1 MSYILE
7 ALKKA
12 ERDRNLGQP
21 PRAEDIAQAAA
32 RHVDTPRRSLVPTVT
47 LAISAVLIIA
57 MLGYELFRPA
67 PVGKP
72 ATSSPAPVP
81 APAAVAPA
89 PPAQAPTL
97 RSRNSAA
104 DNTPAIDDDGTLVT
118 LDDAMPPPA
127 TATLVSPTEGPAAVP
142 DITRP
147 SPRRSLTLGGPLAT
161 PGAMPPTPPDAAQS
175 APDITAP
182 SAPPTTV
189 ATAAQPASPTPD
201 TSAAPRSSI
210 KLNGADDDGVMTF
223 QQLPES
229 IRARIPHFDV
239 QVHVWNTDPTKRWA
253 LIDGKRMTDGSSI
266 SSDVK
271 LQEIT
276 PDGLLLNVDGQKVLF
291 SR

>member
-1 MSYILE
+1 MTV
-7 ALKKA
+7 
-12 ERDRNLGQP
+12 P
-21 PRAEDIAQAAA
+21 PD
-32 RHVDTPRRSLVPTVT
+32 
-47 LAISAVLIIA
+47 
-57 MLGYELFRPA
+57 
-67 PVGKP
+67 
-72 ATSSPAPVP
+72 APVP
-81 APAAVAPA
+81 DPPVPDRPALAEDLLLLLLDSRSGTFAGEGMPLFHVLAGGVLVDLAVQERLVIADRSTWRGRLVEATGDAPGDP
-89 PPAQAPTL
+89 L
-97 RSRNSAA
+97 
-104 DNTPAIDDDGTLVT
+104 L
-118 LDDAMPPPA
+118 PPPA
-127 TATLVSPTEGPAAVP
+127 TATLVSPTAVPAAVP

-161 PGAMPPTPPDAAQS
+161 PGAMAPPPQDAAQS

-182 SAPPTTV
+182 APPPTTV
-189 ATAAQPASPTPD
+189 ATAAQAASPAPD

-223 QQLPES
+223 EQLPES
-229 IRARIPHFDV
+229 IRARIPRFDV

>member
-12 ERDRNLGQP
+12 ERDRNLGQA

-32 RHVDTPRRSLVPTVT
+32 RHVDAPRRSLVPTVT

-57 MLGYELFRPA
+57 MLGYELFRPT
-67 PVGKP
+67 PVGEP
-72 ATSSPAPVP
+72 ATSGPAPVP

-89 PPAQAPTL
+89 PPAPAPML

-127 TATLVSPTEGPAAVP
+127 TATLVSPTAAPAAVP

-161 PGAMPPTPPDAAQS
+161 PGAMASPPPDAAQS

-182 SAPPTTV
+182 APPPTTV
-189 ATAAQPASPTPD
+189 ATAAQAAGPTPD

-223 QQLPES
+223 EQLPES
-229 IRARIPHFDV
+229 IRARIPRFDV